1 MRDWY
6 LAQST
11 AVKLVTGAVIGAV
24 LLVGLL
30 FLYDW
35 IGTSFLDSGGTVG

>member
-6 LAQST
+6 LTQST
-11 AVKLVTGAVIGAV
+11 AVKLVTGAVVGAV
-24 LLVGLL
+24 LLVGLF

-35 IGTSFLDSGGTVG
+35 IGTSFLDSGGTVR

>member
-6 LAQST
+6 HAQST
-11 AVKLVTGAVIGAV
+11 AIRLVTGAVIGAV
-24 LLVGLL
+24 LLVGL
-30 FLYDW
+30 FFFYDW